1 LDIIK
6 KERRLQ
12 KAGKTRL
19 RQIAK
24 EKEKKEKKKQVQVRI
39 FFKIWSSQEVFTK
52 FRFNSKKITFMIRQY
67 TIVYLKIAKQT
78 FIEIYK
84 NHIIDHDIN

>member
-24 EKEKKEKKKQVQVRI
+24 EKEKKEKKEKKKQVQVRN
-39 FFKIWSSQEVFTK
+39 FFKIWSSQEVVTK

-78 FIEIYK
+78 FIEIY
-84 NHIIDHDIN
+84 